1 MNPKPTHTSRERGQS
16 LVEFALYLIIVF
28 IPLLAGIIEVSQYV
42 VTQNRVSTASRA
54 AARFGANGGEDEG
67 MLTVI
72 QNNVRDTMRIDLSPD
87 RWDIWAIR
95 GTVNNE
101 GTSFNSFEFNRIY
114 GNGQTERFSTIVT
127 DTVRS
132 EILEDLQ
139 KQNRGAG
146 KEQIVGTLILYDTDS
161 LLGINNLWAG
171 PFSLRGLNVLRYKGL
186 DVAQTNGCA
195 VFPIAIDATI
205 LSSPLPTG
213 GYIYPTGTIPN
224 NGNFPFHEN
233 GKLIADSRE
242 GTIFVLNIGQFNWL
256 AWNQSRTDA
265 AALIGSMK
273 WPGNSLDQSQ
283 PFPNQAGYVDPD
295 DTTDTTIHV
304 GDRLTRSNVADLNT
318 VLSDDLALKQH
329 VERGR
334 TLRLIVW
341 DETKT
346 KVGGFAVFR
355 FHGYGPIGS
364 PSWITA
370 EFIQNDT
377 SCGQVAPEA
386 NS

>member
-1 MNPKPTHTSRERGQS
+1 MNQKPTRRERGQS
-16 LVEFALYLIIVF
+16 IVEFALYLSLVF
-28 IPLLAGIIEVSQYV
+28 IPLLGGLIEVSQYV
-42 VTQNRVSTASRA
+42 VTQNRISTASRA

-72 QNNVRDTMRIDLSPD
+72 QNSIRETMRVDLSPD
-87 RWDIWAIR
+87 RWDVWAIR
-95 GTVNNE
+95 GTVNDT
-101 GTSFNSFEFNRIY
+101 GTSFTSFEFNRIY

-127 DTVRS
+127 DTVRAD
-132 EILEDLQ
+132 ILDNLQ
-139 KQNRGAG
+139 KQGRGA
-146 KEQIVGTLILYDTDS
+146 EDERIVGTLILYDTES
-161 LLGINNLWAG
+161 ILGLDNLWAT

-195 VFPIAIDATI
+195 AFPIAIDPTL

-213 GYIYPTGTIPN
+213 GYLFPTGVIPD
-224 NGNFPFHEN
+224 NGNFPFHED
-233 GKLIADSRE
+233 GKLIAESRA
-242 GTIFVLNIGQFNWL
+242 GTIFVLNVGQFNWV
-256 AWNQSRTDA
+256 AWNQRTDA

-273 WPGNSLDQSQ
+273 WPGNSLD
-283 PFPNQAGYVDPD
+283 NQAGYVDPED
-295 DTTDTTIHV
+295 PTDKTIHI
-304 GDRLTRSNVADLNT
+304 GDLLNRSQVQTLAE
-318 VLSDDLALKQH
+318 VLGDDLALKQH
-329 VERGR
+329 VERER

-355 FHGYGPIGS
+355 FHGYS
-364 PSWITA
+364 ASWIVA
-370 EFIQNDT
+370 ELIQNDT